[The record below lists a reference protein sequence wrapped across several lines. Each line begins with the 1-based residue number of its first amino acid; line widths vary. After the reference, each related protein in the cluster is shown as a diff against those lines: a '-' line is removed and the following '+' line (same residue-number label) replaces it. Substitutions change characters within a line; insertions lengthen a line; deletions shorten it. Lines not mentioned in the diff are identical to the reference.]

1 MYQIKR
7 LSECTLNQ
15 ALEAWNKGFEGYFF
29 DATMDVDRF
38 AARLGQENISA
49 DLSIIAFDGENP
61 IGLLL
66 SGYKKIGDN
75 LVAWNGGT
83 GVAATHRRKG
93 IGKLLVEKAC
103 ELYKE
108 KGIHTS
114 TLEAISKNNQAISL
128 YESKGYK
135 VVDHVVHLSLETS
148 VEFNDSLEF
157 YPVYTSAHDAQYLS
171 SYRHDTPWQSQWWCM
186 KDGLTLQLIGT
197 DGETAAYAM
206 FKRQY
211 SPQGTLKAIVVTHC
225 FVNEEQKDP
234 EIVMDALFSH
244 LFPPTVAPYQCTV
257 AFFQTSNKSV
267 YDYLIDKGF
276 SMKVDQV
283 WMKKA
288 IATGVDLGQ
297 LR

>member
-7 LSECTLNQ
+7 LSECTLVQ

-49 DLSIIAFDGENP
+49 SLSIIAFDDETP

-66 SGYKKIGDN
+66 SGYKKIGGN

-83 GVAATHRRKG
+83 GVAVTHRRKG
-93 IGKLLVEKAC
+93 IGKLLVDKAC
-103 ELYKE
+103 ELYEE

-114 TLEAISKNNQAISL
+114 TLEAISKNDQAIAL

-135 VVDHVVHLSLETS
+135 IVDHVIHLSLETS
-148 VEFNDSLEF
+148 VEFNDSLEY

-171 SYRHDTPWQSQWWCM
+171 GYHHDTPWQSQWWCM
-186 KDGLTLQLIGT
+186 KDGLTLQLMGT

-211 SPQGTLKAIVVTHC
+211 SPDGTLKAIVVTHC
-225 FVNEEQKDP
+225 FINEKQNDP
-234 EIVMDALFSH
+234 EKVLEALFFQ

-257 AFFQTSNKSV
+257 AFFQTSNKMV
-267 YDYLIDKGF
+267 YDYLTDKGF
-276 SMKVDQV
+276 SMKVEQV

-288 IATGVDLGQ
+288 IAAGVDIGHK
-297 LR
+297 R

>member
-1 MYQIKR
+1 MYHIKR

-38 AARLGQENISA
+38 AAKLGQENISA
-49 DLSIIAFDGENP
+49 DLSIIAFEGETP

-66 SGYKKIGDN
+66 SGYKKIGEN

-103 ELYKE
+103 ELYEE

-114 TLEAISKNNQAISL
+114 TLEAISKNDQAIAL

-148 VEFNDSLEF
+148 VEFNDSLEY
-157 YPVYTSAHDAQYLS
+157 YPVYTSAQDAQYLS
-171 SYRHDTPWQSQWWCM
+171 SYHYDTPWQSQWWCM
-186 KDGLTLQLIGT
+186 KDGLTLQLMGT

-211 SPQGTLKAIVVTHC
+211 SPDGTLKAIVVTHC
-225 FVNEEQKDP
+225 FIDKKQKDP
-234 EIVMDALFSH
+234 DKVMDALFSH
-244 LFPPTVAPYQCTV
+244 LFPSTVAPYQCTV
-257 AFFQTSNKSV
+257 AFFQTSNKEV
-267 YDYLIDKGF
+267 YNYLTDKGF
-276 SMKVDQV
+276 VMKVEQV

-288 IATGVDLGQ
+288 IAAGVDIGHK
-297 LR
+297 R

>member
-7 LSECTLNQ
+7 LSECTLDQ

-49 DLSIIAFDGENP
+49 SLSIIAFDGETP

-66 SGYKKIGDN
+66 SGSKKIGN
-75 LVAWNGGT
+75 NHIAWNGGT
-83 GVAATHRRKG
+83 GVAATHRKKG

-103 ELYKE
+103 EIYRA

-114 TLEAISKNNQAISL
+114 TLEAISKNDQAIAL
-128 YESKGYK
+128 YDSKGYK
-135 VVDHVVHLSLETS
+135 IVDHVVHLSLETS
-148 VEFNDSLEF
+148 VEFNDSLEY
-157 YPVYTSAHDAQYLS
+157 YPVITSAHDAQFLPI
-171 SYRHDTPWQSQWWCM
+171 YRHDTPWQSQWWCM
-186 KDGLTLQLIGT
+186 KDGLTLQLMGP

-211 SPQGTLKAIVVTHC
+211 SPDGTLKAIVVTHC
-225 FVNEEQKDP
+225 FINDEQKDP
-234 EIVMDALFSH
+234 EKVLEALFFH
-244 LFPPTVAPYQCTV
+244 LFPPTVASYQCTL
-257 AFFQTSNKSV
+257 AFFQTSNKNV

-276 SMKVDQV
+276 STKVDQV
-283 WMKKA
+283 WMKKP
-288 IATGVDLGQ
+288 IAAGVDIG
-297 LR
+297 

>member
-1 MYQIKR
+1 MYHIKR

-49 DLSIIAFDGENP
+49 TLSIIAFDDENP

-66 SGYKKIGDN
+66 SGLKKIGDN

-83 GVAATHRRKG
+83 GVAASHRRKG

-103 ELYKE
+103 ELYEE

-114 TLEAISKNNQAISL
+114 TLEAISKNDHAIAL
-128 YESKGYK
+128 YEKKGYK

-148 VEFNDSLEF
+148 VEFKDSLEF
-157 YPVYTSAHDAQYLS
+157 YPVHTSAHDAQYLS
-171 SYRHDTPWQSQWWCM
+171 SYHHDTPWQSQWWCM
-186 KDGLTLQLIGT
+186 KDGLTLQLLGSE
-197 DGETAAYAM
+197 GETAAYAM

-211 SPQGTLKAIVVTHC
+211 SPDGTLKAIAVTHC
-225 FVNEEQKDP
+225 FINEGQQEP
-234 EIVMDALFSH
+234 ERVLEALFFH

-257 AFFQTSNKSV
+257 AFFQTSNKMV

-276 SMKVDQV
+276 AMKVEQV

-288 IATGVDLGQ
+288 ITAAVDSGHKN
-297 LR
+297 